1 MDCILP
7 PKCNCLTERT
17 STVGALQAA
26 PVAVAAAEPE
36 EAEGKGTIVI
46 FSVILNIKF
55 RIQNTLLKDH

>member
-17 STVGALQAA
+17 SSVGALQAA

-36 EAEGKGTIVI
+36 EAEGEGTIRIYPVYLK
-46 FSVILNIKF
+46 FSMHI
-55 RIQNTLLKDH
+55 TLLKDH

>member
-36 EAEGKGTIVI
+36 EAEGEGTIVI
-46 FSVILNIKF
+46 FSVIY
-55 RIQNTLLKDH
+55 LKYQI